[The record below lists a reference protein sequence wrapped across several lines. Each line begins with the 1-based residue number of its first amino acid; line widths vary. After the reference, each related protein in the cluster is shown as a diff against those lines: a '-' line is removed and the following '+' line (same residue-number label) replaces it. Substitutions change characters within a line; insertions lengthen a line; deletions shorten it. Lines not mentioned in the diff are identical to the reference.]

1 MLSSGRLGGGGGT
14 SGWTF
19 RAGVGRGRTNGVAR
33 EAAVRSRYASAS
45 TAGRMIDAGVFSTPA
60 SRSRL
65 EEPGLP
71 HPRQLKLQNPVRKYV
86 SEYSYGSC

>member
-1 MLSSGRLGGGGGT
+1 MAPQ
-14 SGWTF
+14 
-19 RAGVGRGRTNGVAR
+19 AGHSVPGLAAGANGVAR
-33 EAAVRSRYASAS
+33 VAAVRSRYASAS

-71 HPRQLKLQNPVRKYV
+71 HPRQLKMRNPVRKDV
-86 SEYSYGSC
+86 SDSD